1 MNMTKVL
8 ITGKRNRFWNSIGA
22 ACARQ
27 SGVRVEM
34 VPIGSAVIETVRGSN
49 VDAVLYTISSE
60 EEIELLRWIAQIN
73 PSLPVIALIPA
84 PDARLRNQ
92 ILEEG
97 GTHVVVVDAKDPSAI
112 CDKILKT
119 ELKRLGAPE
128 GTTEARRQI
137 SDDLHAIRSELT
149 AILGSAELAMK
160 RSVPPAKARQQIQ
173 EIPRGVMQIE
183 RILRHLHR
191 FVRFSSRHPSKPDG
205 ERR

>member
-1 MNMTKVL
+1 MTKVL
-8 ITGKRNRFWNSIGA
+8 ITGKRNGFWKSIGA

-27 SGVRVEM
+27 PGLRAEM
-34 VPIGSAVIETVRGSN
+34 VPIGSAVIETVRGNN

-84 PDARLRNQ
+84 PDARLRKQ
-92 ILEEG
+92 ILEESG
-97 GTHVVVVDAKDPSAI
+97 ARVVVIDAKNPAAI
-112 CDKILKT
+112 YDKILKT

-128 GTTEARRQI
+128 GTTEARKQI

-160 RSVPPAKARQQIQ
+160 RSVPPAKARQQIK

-183 RILRHLHR
+183 RILRRLHR
-191 FVRFSSRHPSKPDG
+191 SARLPSRHPSKPG
-205 ERR
+205 G